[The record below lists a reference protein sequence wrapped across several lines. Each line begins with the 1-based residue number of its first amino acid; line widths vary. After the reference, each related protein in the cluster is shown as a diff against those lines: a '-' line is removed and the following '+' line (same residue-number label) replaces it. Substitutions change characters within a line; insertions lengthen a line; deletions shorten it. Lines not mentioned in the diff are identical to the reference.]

1 MKWKK
6 ILIFSVLLVLTAAGV
21 GAYFFFKDSGKTEF
35 VTTTAEKG
43 TLVQTVEANGVLESL
58 DKVDLSFGSSGI
70 VSLML
75 AEVGNE
81 VRVGDLLAALD
92 TDELQAQAEYY
103 NYAASIS
110 QANLD
115 KEIAGSTEEEIFLY
129 EAKVTSAKTTLAVA
143 KTDLVNQ
150 ELDNTEIL
158 SESYSDLIQVL
169 KDSVVEVRS
178 ALSEADNV
186 LGIDNSMANDDYQ
199 DVLAANDWGS
209 LQSAKYYYPLAKEA
223 RDQAEDSVFVLSVTS
238 TVEEIEAAT
247 ILVKNALEQTATT
260 LLYVRRA
267 LDGTNISSATFSS
280 SDLTALETVIDTK
293 RTNIETRQ
301 TALTSQEQVIAQ
313 LKISNQTVIDATE
326 GLVEKYENA
335 LAEAEATLEQVKAG
349 PREVDLEPLRAAV
362 AQANANYAAALA
374 RLNDSQ
380 ILSPING
387 KVTVSDFA
395 VGERITAL
403 TPAITVQST
412 SEQFQIKTDISESDI
427 SKISLSDTV
436 EVTFDAF
443 GDDQKFIGQVTKI
456 DPAEKTIEGVTY
468 YEVTVVLDDTKGKS
482 LKPGLTAN
490 VTITTEN
497 LADVLIVSQ
506 RAVLERTD
514 GTKYVRIPDG
524 QDFKEIE
531 VVTGIRGDGGL
542 VQLVSGLEQ
551 GQEIIVTI
559 KK

>member
-6 ILIFSVLLVLTAAGV
+6 ILIFSVLIVLIASGV

-75 AEVGNE
+75 VEVGNE
-81 VRVGDLLAALD
+81 VRTGDLLAALD

-103 NYAASIS
+103 NYAASIA

-115 KEIAGSTEEEIFLY
+115 KEIAGSTEEEIILY
-129 EAKVTSAKTTLAVA
+129 EAKVTSAETTLAVA
-143 KTDLVNQ
+143 KTDLANQ
-150 ELDNTEIL
+150 ELDNTEVL
-158 SESYSDLIQVL
+158 SESYTDLTQVL

-223 RDQAEDSVFVLSVTS
+223 RDRAEDSVFVLSTTS
-238 TVEEIEAAT
+238 TVEEIEAAA

-280 SDLTALETVIDTK
+280 SDLAVLETTIDSE
-293 RTNIETRQ
+293 RTSVETQQ
-301 TALTSQEQVIAQ
+301 TALTAQEQVIAQ
-313 LKISNQTVIDATE
+313 LKISNQTEIDTAE
-326 GLVEKYENA
+326 GLVEKYENV
-335 LAEAEATLEQVKAG
+335 LAEAEATLEQIKAG
-349 PREVDLEPLRAAV
+349 PRGVDLEPLRAAV

-380 ILSPING
+380 IISPISG
-387 KVTVSDFA
+387 KVTASDFE

-403 TPAITVQST
+403 TSAITVQST

-427 SKISLSDTV
+427 SKVSLSDEV

-443 GDDQKFIGQVTKI
+443 GDDQKFVGQVTKI

-468 YEVTVVLDDTKGKS
+468 YEVTVVLNDAKGNS

-497 LADVLIVSQ
+497 LEDVLIVSQ

-524 QDFKEIE
+524 QNFKEVD